1 MWMTDYW
8 SESDHEDMEMPSMPK
23 QDSPPPPYDTYPR
36 ASSVSL
42 STRSLLGT
50 AVCGENA
57 DGLTFVCVKVS
68 PYLEPKRGHLSS
80 SDTFQSRSS
89 HEDLHSEPQEG
100 SSNNNGISPGPKTSS
115 HRNSWQ
121 DQMENNTR
129 MHYLQT
135 FPVEESL
142 LSEDRDQ
149 LSTEYRRQS
158 TLPAQRSLLQ
168 EQYRAL
174 PLPLRASIDSEAG
187 GKPRSFTLPRD
198 SGLHA
203 ILAAT
208 AAASDQR
215 EPQLYQMDR
224 IRETGQRS

>member
-1 MWMTDYW
+1 M
-8 SESDHEDMEMPSMPK
+8 
-23 QDSPPPPYDTYPR
+23 
-36 ASSVSL
+36 
-42 STRSLLGT
+42 
-50 AVCGENA
+50 
-57 DGLTFVCVKVS
+57 S

-89 HEDLHSEPQEG
+89 HEEFHSEPLDASSG
-100 SSNNNGISPGPKTSS
+100 SNNGISPGPKVSS

-121 DQMENNTR
+121 DQMETNMR
-129 MHYLQT
+129 LQYLQT
-135 FPVEESL
+135 FPTEETL
-142 LSEDRDQ
+142 LIDNSDQ
-149 LSTEYRRQS
+149 LAMEYRRQS
-158 TLPAQRSLLQ
+158 TLPPPRSLMQ

-208 AAASDQR
+208 AAASEQR
-215 EPQLYQMDR
+215 EPQHYRLERPGDSGKTNR
-224 IRETGQRS
+224 ILVHKEILHHSRTAPWRLKQIVIYDVYTLLHFM

>member
-1 MWMTDYW
+1 MC
-8 SESDHEDMEMPSMPK
+8 
-23 QDSPPPPYDTYPR
+23 
-36 ASSVSL
+36 
-42 STRSLLGT
+42 
-50 AVCGENA
+50 VC
-57 DGLTFVCVKVS
+57 CVQVS

-89 HEDLHSEPQEG
+89 HEEFHSEPLDG
-100 SSNNNGISPGPKTSS
+100 SSSNNGISPGQQKTSS

-121 DQMENNTR
+121 DQMESNAR

-135 FPVEESL
+135 FPVEETM

-149 LSTEYRRQS
+149 LAMEYRRQS

-174 PLPLRASIDSEAG
+174 PLPLRASIDSDAG

-215 EPQLYQMDR
+215 EPHHYHLDR
-224 IRETGQRS
+224 PRDTGQTHFMYTVCLGSH